1 MLHYA
6 QVNWTVKKPFEQKNF
21 VENKGQFEVKGKLK
35 SNEILY
41 EAHIDGVRYYFT
53 KKGYLIEHLVK
64 KEKSKVEIESE
75 RKGGYEEKKENS
87 FKS

>member
-1 MLHYA
+1 MQNIFYSLLKRTFFLLLICSPMLHYA

-53 KKGYLIEHLVK
+53 KKGYLKGK
-64 KEKSKVEIESE
+64 K
-75 RKGGYEEKKENS
+75 
-87 FKS
+87 